1 MGELLFL
8 DSAYDEDSAMKL
20 LYEVVSSPS
29 LVLGGPRA
37 GGNEWLW
44 QLTDRGSFQLISLF
58 APVNNAVK
66 CIYLSFKY
74 SIFIQKI

>member
-1 MGELLFL
+1 MMGELLFL

-44 QLTDRGSFQLISLF
+44 QLTDRGSFQRISLF
-58 APVNNAVK
+58 APVTM
-66 CIYLSFKY
+66 L
-74 SIFIQKI
+74 